1 MTLGQA
7 HGLSGPM
14 ITHKMQTVGSHTKL
28 SHPGWGKYHS
38 SLLASVFK
46 AHRAQFGPQLR
57 GVGSLERFLDC
68 TARPVTGQV
77 LLSLGEI
84 LQGRASS
91 FPFPPHPCHAG
102 EHSFPSGEKA
112 CGRTGWAVPG
122 PVTTRRKEAANFG
135 IRGEGSG
142 TKSSTDSPVKE
153 QGRQGP
159 GHAGMSPRAT
169 KPTC

>member
-1 MTLGQA
+1 MDPPRRCCVTLGQA

-91 FPFPPHPCHAG
+91 FPFLLTPVMLGNTPFLLERKPAG
-102 EHSFPSGEKA
+102 GQGGLSLDQSPQGGRKRQTSESG
-112 CGRTGWAVPG
+112 V
-122 PVTTRRKEAANFG
+122 
-135 IRGEGSG
+135 RGLE
-142 TKSSTDSPVKE
+142 PNP
-153 QGRQGP
+153 RQ
-159 GHAGMSPRAT
+159 T
-169 KPTC
+169 VQ